1 MRNVLEVCIQPTTDS
16 KIKFEENKR
25 KIIFLNSG
33 RLEYKKV
40 QVDGCAI
47 NDKVTMRC
55 DNLLVSADEHE
66 ERYVELKG
74 TDVMHAIDQLK
85 ETIERLGE
93 FDNNRHAYVISTN
106 VAPIYTTSI
115 QKKALF
121 FKRKYRSE
129 LVVKEKQF
137 EVPLY

>member
-1 MRNVLEVCIQPTTDS
+1 MRNVAEVCIQPTTDS

-25 KIIFLNSG
+25 KILFLNPE

-55 DNLLVSADEHE
+55 DKLLVSADEHE

-74 TDVMHAIDQLK
+74 TEVLHAIDQL
-85 ETIERLGE
+85 EATIVRLGE
-93 FDNNRHAYVISTN
+93 YDDNRHAYVISTN
-106 VAPIYTTSI
+106 VAPAYTTLI
-115 QKKALF
+115 QRKSLYFKK
-121 FKRKYRSE
+121 KYRSE
-129 LVVKEKQF
+129 LVVKEKQL
-137 EVPLY
+137 EVALY